1 MLVRYICFNINLS
14 NFVMRVIDNLPISYL
29 DPIEAYVI
37 RECCEHIPRSFCPPD
52 ELGPTNIQA
61 KKDV

>member
-1 MLVRYICFNINLS
+1 
-14 NFVMRVIDNLPISYL
+14 MRVIDNLPISYL

-37 RECCEHIPRSFCPPD
+37 RECCEHIPRSFCLPD
-52 ELGPTNIQA
+52 ELGPTNIQT